1 MQLIQPL
8 QFFDWLRMV
17 IHPQIHFDIVIA
29 AVPSAFLHNINSS
42 RLFPSA
48 VASCVLSSCDGLQ
61 HAFSQWA
68 FRRFKCPAHFTDCF
82 FTDQNIALTGMM
94 LPYYMSGPVI
104 AFMSSE
110 GTSLS
115 FCIDDRHLAQ
125 TSAWIV
131 RNELVDDFFRRQ
143 AFFQQCQSLR
153 SKSGIR
159 PGLCGNCAY

>member
-1 MQLIQPL
+1 
-8 QFFDWLRMV
+8 
-17 IHPQIHFDIVIA
+17 
-29 AVPSAFLHNINSS
+29 
-42 RLFPSA
+42 
-48 VASCVLSSCDGLQ
+48 
-61 HAFSQWA
+61 
-68 FRRFKCPAHFTDCF
+68 FTDCF

-159 PGLCGNCAY
+159 PGLCGNCAYIGFCPWNHRSDCQKLRLDSDAHFSGFRICCDN